1 MLCHRN
7 KFSCDQCCGLQE
19 AEKRFVDSSHFP
31 FYLLITGLRRM
42 KIKKLPNVLAL
53 HLKRFKYEESLQR
66 HVKLNYRVAFPLD
79 LRLFNTADG
88 VGDPDRLY
96 ELWAIIVHI
105 GLYVASLLH
114 SNCD

>member
-1 MLCHRN
+1 
-7 KFSCDQCCGLQE
+7 
-19 AEKRFVDSSHFP
+19 
-31 FYLLITGLRRM
+31 M